1 MQEEMRLQDYIRISF
16 VNVWKN
22 KFLIVAVTLLFL
34 LIGILYASW
43 QTVTN
48 TYYAKATV
56 YTIYGDTKQE
66 SSAVSEALTGYS
78 DIVTSKKICERAE
91 ALIGDANINANM
103 IRNMISASYNKSAT
117 VMTIAAY
124 SDNRAVA
131 VKVANAVAEAFVIEV
146 QSITGSDRIQML
158 DRAEDVRMS
167 SNGLEGMIKTI
178 MMAGIAGFAISILV
192 IVAIVIF
199 SNKIKSVEQ
208 CLDEDEG
215 EILGMIPFVD

>member
-16 VNVWKN
+16 VNIWKN
-22 KFLIVAVTLLFL
+22 KFLIAAVTLLFL

-66 SSAVSEALTGYS
+66 ASAVSEALTGYS
-78 DIVTSKKICERAE
+78 DIVTSKKICVRAE

-131 VKVANAVAEAFVIEV
+131 VKVANAVAEAFVIEI

-178 MMAGIAGFAISILV
+178 LLAGIAGFAISILV

-208 CLDEDEG
+208 CLDEGEG
-215 EILGMIPFVD
+215 EILGMIPFIE

>member
-1 MQEEMRLQDYIRISF
+1 MQEEMRLQDYVRISF
-16 VNVWKN
+16 VNIWKN
-22 KFLIVAVTLLFL
+22 KFLIAAVTLLFL
-34 LIGILYASW
+34 LVGILYASW

-66 SSAVSEALTGYS
+66 ASTVSEALTGYS
-78 DIVTSKKICERAE
+78 DIVTSRKICERAE

-124 SDNRAVA
+124 SENPSVA
-131 VKVANAVAEAFVIEV
+131 IKVANAVADAFVIEI

-158 DRAEDVRMS
+158 DKAEDVRMS
-167 SNGLEGMIKTI
+167 SNGLEGMVKTI
-178 MMAGIAGFAISILV
+178 LMAGIAGFAISILV
-192 IVAIVIF
+192 IIAGVIF

-208 CLDEDEG
+208 CLEESG
-215 EILGMIPFVD
+215 EEILGIIPFIE